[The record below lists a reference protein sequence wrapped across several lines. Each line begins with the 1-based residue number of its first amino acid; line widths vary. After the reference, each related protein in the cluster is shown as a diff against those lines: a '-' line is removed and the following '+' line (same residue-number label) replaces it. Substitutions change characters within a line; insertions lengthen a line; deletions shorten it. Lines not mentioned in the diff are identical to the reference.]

1 MAVYNR
7 DFTKRIDYPLIIILA
22 SLLLIGLMMVYSSSF
37 DYAYKYLEQATY
49 FFKKQIIWTLL
60 GTAGLVVMMSIDY
73 RTWRRFSVPMM
84 AGALLLLI
92 LVLFVGQTTFG
103 SVRFLFGASVQPSE
117 LCKLI
122 IIIYAA
128 DWLSSKGE
136 RLRVVTYGLIPFAI
150 LIGVVAG
157 LIVLQ
162 PDFST
167 AILIVITAMAMFFI
181 AGADLL
187 QLGIGLTVGGATFG
201 FLISRSEYARERLM
215 EFIASLFG
223 GGAILDYHVHQN
235 LAALGAGG
243 IFGVGLGNGDFKLG
257 HLLPS
262 AHNDSI
268 FAVLGEELGLI
279 GCLVVVGLFVAL
291 AYRGFQIA
299 LEASDD
305 FGTVL
310 ASGLTCWLI
319 FQALINVAVTT
330 NTLPFTGI
338 PLPFISYGGSS
349 LAVSLTGV
357 GLLLSISRATWH
369 EESEDVARYDF
380 GRRDGRPRIS
390 NPRRH
395 RSDGQMVRWSDGQK
409 RQPTT

>member
-1 MAVYNR
+1 
-7 DFTKRIDYPLIIILA
+7 
-22 SLLLIGLMMVYSSSF
+22 
-37 DYAYKYLEQATY
+37 
-49 FFKKQIIWTLL
+49 
-60 GTAGLVVMMSIDY
+60 
-73 RTWRRFSVPMM
+73 MM
-84 AGALLLLI
+84 AGALVLLI
-92 LVLFVGQTTFG
+92 LVLFVGKSTFG

-122 IIIYAA
+122 IIIYIA

-162 PDFST
+162 PNFST

-181 AGADLL
+181 AGADVL
-187 QLGIGLTVGGATFG
+187 QLVIGLIFGGVAFG
-201 FLISRSEYARERLM
+201 FLISRSEHAVERLK
-215 EFIASLFG
+215 EFIVSLLSG
-223 GGAILDYHVHQN
+223 GSVLDYHVQQN
-235 LAALGAGG
+235 LAALGAGR
-243 IFGVGLGNGDFKLG
+243 IFGVGLGNGDYKLG
-257 HLLPS
+257 ILLPS

-268 FAVLGEELGLI
+268 FAVLGEELGLV
-279 GCLVVVGLFVAL
+279 GCLLVVGLFVAL

-299 LEASDD
+299 LDAPDD

-310 ASGLTCWLI
+310 AAGLTCWLI

-330 NTLPFTGI
+330 NIMPFTGI

-357 GLLLSISRATWH
+357 GLLLSISRASGE
-369 EESEDVARYDF
+369 EESEEIAHFDI
-380 GRRDGRPRIS
+380 GRRNGRPRIS
-390 NPRRH
+390 HPRR
-395 RSDGQMVRWSDGQK
+395 R
-409 RQPTT
+409 

>member
-1 MAVYNR
+1 MEQAYGR
-7 DFTKRIDYPLIIILA
+7 GFTRRIDYPLIIILA

-37 DYAYKYLEQATY
+37 DFSYRVYDQPTY
-49 FFKKQIIWTLL
+49 FFGRQIIWTLV
-60 GTAGLVVMMSIDY
+60 GMAGLIVMTSVNY
-73 RTWRRFSVPMM
+73 HTWRRFSVPLM
-84 AGALLLLI
+84 AGALSLLI
-92 LVLFVGQTTFG
+92 IVLVVGEETFG

-122 IIIYAA
+122 IIIYVA

-136 RLRVVTYGLIPFAI
+136 RLRVVTYGLVPFAI

-162 PDFST
+162 PNFST

-181 AGADLL
+181 AGADVL
-187 QLGIGLTVGGATFG
+187 QLVIGLIFGGVAFG
-201 FLISRSEYARERLM
+201 FLISRSQHAVERLK
-215 EFIASLFG
+215 EFIASIL
-223 GGAILDYHVHQN
+223 GAGNILDYHVQQN
-235 LAALGAGG
+235 LAALGAGR
-243 IFGVGLGNGDFKLG
+243 IFGVGPGNGDYKLG
-257 HLLPS
+257 ILPF

-279 GCLVVVGLFVAL
+279 GCLLVVGLFVAL

-299 LEASDD
+299 LDAPDD

-310 ASGLTCWLI
+310 AAGLTCWLI
-319 FQALINVAVTT
+319 FQALIHVAVTT
-330 NTLPFTGI
+330 NIMPFTGI

-357 GLLLSISRATWH
+357 GLLLSISRASG
-369 EESEDVARYDF
+369 EEEAEEIAHFDI

-390 NPRRH
+390 NHRR
-395 RSDGQMVRWSDGQK
+395 R
-409 RQPTT
+409 

>member
-1 MAVYNR
+1 MEQAYGR
-7 DFTKRIDYPLIIILA
+7 YLAKRIDYPLIIILA

-37 DYAYKYLEQATY
+37 DYAYKVLGEAAYY
-49 FFKKQIIWTLL
+49 FKRQLMWALL
-60 GTAGLVVMMSIDY
+60 GTAGLIVMMSIDY
-73 RTWRRFSVPMM
+73 RTWRRFSVPLM
-84 AGALLLLI
+84 AGGLLLLI
-92 LVLFVGQTTFG
+92 LVLFVGRLTFG
-103 SVRFLFGASVQPSE
+103 SVRFLFGGSVQPSE

-122 IIIYAA
+122 VIIYAA

-136 RLRVVTYGLIPFAI
+136 RLRMVTYGLIPFSI

-181 AGADLL
+181 AGADLV

-201 FLISRSEYARERLM
+201 FLISKSEYARERLM
-215 EFIASLFG
+215 EFIASLLS
-223 GGAILDYHVHQN
+223 GGAVLDYHVQRN
-235 LAALGAGG
+235 LAALEAGR
-243 IFGVGLGNGDFKLG
+243 IFGVRLGNGDFKLG
-257 HLLPS
+257 WMLPA

-279 GCLVVVGLFVAL
+279 GCLLVVGLFVAL

-299 LEASDD
+299 LNAADD

-338 PLPFISYGGSS
+338 PLPFVSYGGSS
-349 LAVSLTGV
+349 LVVSLAGV
-357 GLLLSISRATWH
+357 GLLLSVSRASRD

-380 GRRDGRPRIS
+380 GRRDGGPRIS

-395 RSDGQMVRWSDGQK
+395 
-409 RQPTT
+409 

>member
-1 MAVYNR
+1 MAVYSR
-7 DFTKRIDYPLIIILA
+7 EFTKRIDYPLIIILA

-37 DYAYKYLEQATY
+37 DFGYTVFDQPTY
-49 FFKKQIIWTLL
+49 FFGRQIIWALL
-60 GTAGLVVMMSIDY
+60 GTAGMIVMMSLDY
-73 RTWRRFSVPMM
+73 HTWRRFSIPMM
-84 AGALLLLI
+84 GGILFLLMVLLI
-92 LVLFVGQTTFG
+92 VGQE
-103 SVRFLFGASVQPSE
+103 RFGAIRGLIGGSVQPSE

-122 IIIYAA
+122 IIIYVA

-136 RLRVVTYGLIPFAI
+136 RLRMVTYGLVPFAI

-167 AILIVITAMAMFFI
+167 AILIVVTAVAMFFI
-181 AGADLL
+181 AGADIL
-187 QLGIGLTVGGATFG
+187 QLIIGFMFGGATFAV
-201 FLISRSEYARERLM
+201 LIRRSPHALGRINDYLES
-215 EFIASLFG
+215 FFG
-223 GGAILDYHVHQN
+223 GEMSYHVQQN
-235 LAALGAGG
+235 LDALKTGG
-243 IFGVGLGNGDFKLG
+243 WTGVGLGNGMFKLG
-257 HLLPS
+257 GALPL

-279 GCLVVVGLFVAL
+279 GCLLVVGLFVAL

-299 LEASDD
+299 LEAPDD

-310 ASGLTCWLI
+310 AAGLTCWLI
-319 FQALINVAVTT
+319 FQALINFGVTT

-349 LAVSLTGV
+349 LAVSMTGV
-357 GLLLSISRATWH
+357 GLLLGISRGTV
-369 EESEDVARYDF
+369 EERPDEIARYDF

-390 NPRRH
+390 HSRR
-395 RSDGQMVRWSDGQK
+395 R
-409 RQPTT
+409 